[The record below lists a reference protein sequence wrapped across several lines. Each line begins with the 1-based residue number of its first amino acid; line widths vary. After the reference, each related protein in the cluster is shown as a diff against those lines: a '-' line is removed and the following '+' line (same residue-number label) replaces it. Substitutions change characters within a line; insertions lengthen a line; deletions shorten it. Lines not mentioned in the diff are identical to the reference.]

1 MRGFLLIGGPRA
13 HVDGHGVGTSRA
25 AAAEYLEWCGEE
37 AVHVAGTSSNAPDG
51 SARVVTRRRPVGPCL
66 IITPWNVPLVVPA
79 RGVGAALAAGC
90 TVVLRSSA
98 LTPLSAHALA
108 GVLEDS
114 DLPVGVLNVI
124 VSSENGTTDG
134 LLADRLRKLTF
145 TGSTDVG
152 RHLIAKAADRVLRV
166 SVELGGQAP
175 FIVLAD
181 ADLDAAVD
189 GAVEA
194 KMRNGAEAG
203 TAANRFY
210 VDRAIADEFTHRLA
224 KRLGALRIGRG
235 ADVSVDLGPMIGDR
249 QRARLQG
256 LVTDAVAR
264 GARIALEG
272 GSLPGVGH
280 LFAPVVLVDV
290 PDDARVMRQ
299 EIFGPIA
306 PVIPVDGE
314 ADGVARANRCDQGLA
329 GYVDTRDLDAAL
341 RVSDALEVGMVPSTG
356 GASPRLPRRLAARRS
371 RDTGP
376 LETRARWRT
385 PDTHVVSIGRPGT

>member
-1 MRGFLLIGGPRA
+1 LHR
-13 HVDGHGVGTSRA
+13 
-25 AAAEYLEWCGEE
+25 C
-37 AVHVAGTSSNAPDG
+37 AP
-51 SARVVTRRRPVGPCL
+51 PV
-66 IITPWNVPLVVPA
+66 
-79 RGVGAALAAGC
+79 
-90 TVVLRSSA
+90 
-98 LTPLSAHALA
+98 SAHAVVRARA
-108 GVLEDS
+108 GRRLRGFGP
-114 DLPVGVLNVI
+114 PVGVLNVI
-124 VSSENGTTDG
+124 VSSENGATDG
-134 LLADRLRKLTF
+134 LLADARLRKLTF

-189 GAVEA
+189 GAVAA
-194 KMRNGAEAG
+194 KMRNGAEAC

-210 VDRAIADEFTHRLA
+210 VDRAIADELTHRLA

-235 ADVSVDLGPMIGDR
+235 ADASVDLGPMIGDR

-280 LFAPVVLVDV
+280 FFAPVVLVDV
-290 PDDARVMRQ
+290 PDDARVMRE

-314 ADGVARANRCDQGLA
+314 ADAVARANRCDQGLA
-329 GYVDTRDLDAAL
+329 GYVDTRDLDAAP

-376 LETRARWRT
+376 LEARARWRT
-385 PDTHVVSIGRPGT
+385 PSTRTSSR